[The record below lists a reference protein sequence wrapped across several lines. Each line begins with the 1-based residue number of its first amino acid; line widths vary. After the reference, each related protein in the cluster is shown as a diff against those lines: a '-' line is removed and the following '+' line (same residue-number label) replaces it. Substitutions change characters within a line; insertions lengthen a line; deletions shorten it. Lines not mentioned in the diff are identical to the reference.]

1 MSTPKSD
8 AARLLGAL
16 GGQERAKRLSRKRR
30 QEIAKAGGLA
40 AAQKKRLA
48 KGLAS

>member
-16 GGQERAKRLSRKRR
+16 GGLARASKLSRKRR
-30 QEIAKAGGLA
+30 RAIAKAGGLA
-40 AAQKKRLA
+40 AAHKRRLA